1 MGLKFSYK
9 KFPSEANE
17 AFPDHKLAQRPVI
30 PITVKYKDQKID
42 YLALIDSGADFC
54 IFHGEIGQLLGI
66 DIKNGKK
73 LEFFGVT
80 GEKESAYFH
89 KITISIGGHGKQC
102 YCGFSELNKSKLP
115 YGILGQRGFF
125 DMFKI
130 IMDYKKNR
138 IELTINK

>member
-1 MGLKFSYK
+1 MPLKFPYK
-9 KFPSEANE
+9 KFPQDPNE
-17 AFPDHKLAQRPVI
+17 AFPDHRQAQRPVI
-30 PITVKYKDQKID
+30 PITVKCGDKEID

-66 DIKNGKK
+66 DIQSGKK

-89 KITISIGGHGKQC
+89 EITINIAGRDKHC
-102 YCGFSELNKSKLP
+102 YCGFSELNNSKLP
-115 YGILGQRGFF
+115 YGILGQKGFF

-130 IMDYKKNR
+130 TMDYKKNR
-138 IELTINK
+138 IELSAN

>member
-1 MGLKFSYK
+1 MALKFAYK
-9 KFPSEANE
+9 KFPQNPND
-17 AFPDHKLAQRPVI
+17 AFPDHKQAQRPVI
-30 PITVKYKDQKID
+30 PITVKHNGKEIN

-54 IFHGEIGQLLGI
+54 IFHGEIGQFLGLN
-66 DIKNGKK
+66 IKNGKK

-89 KITISIGGHGKQC
+89 EITINVGGHDKHC
-102 YCGFSELNKSKLP
+102 YCGFSELNNSKLP

-130 IMDYKKNR
+130 TMDYRKNR
-138 IELTINK
+138 IELTAN